1 MLKRDGRNECGVVL
15 DAQASAQYS
24 SMRVHE
30 SPCLTKARGST
41 GHYLLEHE
49 RFTTIHEHGGLQG
62 FSKEHVD
69 IYLQATSATKLGQ
82 GFGDAMSLNLLI
94 RILAVA
100 LPACQRSS

>member
-1 MLKRDGRNECGVVL
+1 MKGF
-15 DAQASAQYS
+15 
-24 SMRVHE
+24 M
-30 SPCLTKARGST
+30 
-41 GHYLLEHE
+41 
-49 RFTTIHEHGGLQG
+49 TIHEIGGLQG

-100 LPACQRSS
+100 LPACGLATKQLKDPWLSVPSCGTLPGAVYKQSHVSVKQKPAAKQAVWS